1 MPADGL
7 SSEED
12 VARTYC
18 AGASGIGAVRA
29 GAAFGLAGWRG
40 CVAAAGLRG
49 GAGAALAPV
58 VSWGA
63 GAAGSAVMMLTGGI
77 EFDEGKYRLFGDF
90 AGEPGD
96 MAAAA
101 TGGGLPATG
110 RPPAAGQ
117 PAA

>member
-7 SSEED
+7 SSED
-12 VARTYC
+12 NVARGYC
-18 AGASGIGAVRA
+18 VGASGIGAVRA
-29 GAAFGLAGWRG
+29 DAAFGLVGWRG

-49 GAGAALAPV
+49 GAGAALAPA
-58 VSWGA
+58 VSWGG
-63 GAAGSAVMMLTGGI
+63 GAAGSAVMILTGGI
-77 EFDEGKYRLFGDF
+77 EFDEGKYRLFGVF
-90 AGEPGD
+90 GGEPGD
-96 MAAAA
+96 VAAA